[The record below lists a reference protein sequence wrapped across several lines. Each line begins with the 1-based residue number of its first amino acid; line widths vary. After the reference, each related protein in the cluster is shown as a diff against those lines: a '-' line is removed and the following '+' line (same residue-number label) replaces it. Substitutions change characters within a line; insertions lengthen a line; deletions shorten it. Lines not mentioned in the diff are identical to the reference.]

1 MKFGILPKKANFNH
15 NRFLT
20 FYFAAGSLLILL
32 FFIIYTNSLLN
43 SIKKDVQI
51 VPDLYSK
58 FISLPDDV
66 NLEDFLLQYFMSEII
81 PKIDYPIILA
91 DSLKRPFSWENIDVE
106 KKPFAKLDEKQQKYL
121 LKKIKKL
128 EAQKAMIPLKYNLE
142 SDKVFSYVYY
152 GESKTMKQLR
162 VMPYLEIGLMLFFV
176 ILGVYGLT
184 SMRRTERDLLW
195 VGLAKETAHQF
206 GTPIS
211 SLLGWLDILST
222 KFEEKGDNPE
232 MVTMLNYMKTDI
244 DRLHNVASRFG
255 KVGSSITHNPCDLH
269 QIILETV
276 EHFRRRHPNISAQT
290 KLKFESRIKDMEI
303 KLDPDLIKWTL
314 ENMLKNAIDAMQNKS
329 GKIIVEAFK
338 KENKTFIRIKDEG
351 AGLPKSMHKRIFYP
365 GITSKER
372 GWGLG
377 LSLAKRIIE
386 DYHHGKIRV
395 LESKTNE
402 GTTFEIILPED

>member
-1 MKFGILPKKANFNH
+1 MKFGILPKRANFNH
-15 NRFLT
+15 NRFMT
-20 FYFAAGSLLILL
+20 FYFAVGSLLILL

-43 SIKKDVQI
+43 NIKKDVQV

-91 DSLKRPFSWENIDVE
+91 DSLKKPFSWENIKVE
-106 KKPFAKLDEKQQKYL
+106 KKPFSQLGEKQQKYI

-162 VMPYLEIGLMLFFV
+162 IMPYLEIGLMLFFV

-222 KFEEKGDNPE
+222 KFEEKGDDPE

-255 KVGSSITHNPCDLH
+255 KVGSTITHNPSDLH

-276 EHFRRRHPNISAQT
+276 EHFRRRLPNQT
-290 KLKFESRIKDMEI
+290 KLEFESKIKDMEF
-303 KLDPDLIKWTL
+303 KFDPDLIKWTL
-314 ENMLKNAIDAMQNKS
+314 ENMLKNAIDAMQ
-329 GKIIVEAFK
+329 
-338 KENKTFIRIKDEG
+338 ENNG
-351 AGLPKSMHKRIFYP
+351 
-365 GITSKER
+365 
-372 GWGLG
+372 
-377 LSLAKRIIE
+377 
-386 DYHHGKIRV
+386 
-395 LESKTNE
+395 
-402 GTTFEIILPED
+402 

>member
-1 MKFGILPKKANFNH
+1 M
-15 NRFLT
+15 T
-20 FYFAAGSLLILL
+20 FYFAVGSLLILL

-43 SIKKDVQI
+43 NIKKDVQV

-91 DSLKRPFSWENIDVE
+91 DSLKKPFSWENIKVE
-106 KKPFAKLDEKQQKYL
+106 KKPFSQLGEKQQKYI

-162 VMPYLEIGLMLFFV
+162 IMPYLEIGLMLFFV

-222 KFEEKGDNPE
+222 KFEEKGDDPE

-255 KVGSSITHNPCDLH
+255 KVGSTITHNPSDLH

-276 EHFRRRHPNISAQT
+276 EHFRRRLPNQT
-290 KLKFESRIKDMEI
+290 KLEFESKIKDMEF
-303 KLDPDLIKWTL
+303 KFDPDLIKWTL
-314 ENMLKNAIDAMQNKS
+314 ENMLKNAIDAMQEKN
-329 GKIIVEAFK
+329 GKITVNAFRND
-338 KENKTFIRIKDEG
+338 NKTIIRIKDEG
-351 AGLPKSMHKRIFYP
+351 VGLPKSMYKRIFYP
-365 GITSKER
+365 GITNKER

-395 LESKTNE
+395 LESKINE
-402 GTTFEIILPED
+402 GTTFEIILSED